1 MVILLCF
8 LKNNFKFCIDIIMC
22 QINLNFV
29 GMKAKTLLKSMMV
42 AVVLFTGAAL
52 FASSS
57 DVVCS
62 GVVTD
67 LQGNPVANVQIRSTL
82 EVTNEVTTEIDG
94 SYSISQLQRHS
105 TVTMIVPDGYVSVGS
120 TVSQSLTKDYNTAN
134 FTLRKISH

>member
-1 MVILLCF
+1 
-8 LKNNFKFCIDIIMC
+8 
-22 QINLNFV
+22 
-29 GMKAKTLLKSMMV
+29 MKAKTLLKSMMV

-67 LQGNPVANVQIRSTL
+67 LQGNPVGSVQIRSTL
-82 EVTNEVTTEIDG
+82 DATHEVFTGMDG

-105 TVTMIVPDGYVSVGS
+105 TVTMIVPDGYVPVGS
-120 TVSQSLTKDYNTAN
+120 TVSQSLTEDYNTAN

>member
-8 LKNNFKFCIDIIMC
+8 LKNNFKFCIDIIIC

-57 DVVCS
+57 DVTCE

-67 LQGNPVANVQIRSTL
+67 TQGNPIANVQVQSTVNPMKKG
-82 EVTNEVTTEIDG
+82 VTLDDG
-94 SYSISQLQRHS
+94 RYFISGLQRS
-105 TVTMIVPDGYVSVGS
+105 SAVRVIVPAGYVPEGS
-120 TVSQSLTKDYNTAN
+120 TVSQSLTEDHNTAN
-134 FTLRKISH
+134 FTLRRRNL